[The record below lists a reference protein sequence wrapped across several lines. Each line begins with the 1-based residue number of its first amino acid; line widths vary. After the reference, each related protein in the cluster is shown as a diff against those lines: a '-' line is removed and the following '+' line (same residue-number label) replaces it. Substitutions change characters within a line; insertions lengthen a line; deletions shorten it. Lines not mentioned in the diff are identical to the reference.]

1 MDAARPQAACADR
14 VLDALLFRLEG
25 VPGFSALLANLG
37 EQEETDLVIELK
49 REIERVL
56 DGG

>member
-14 VLDALLFRLEG
+14 VLDALLCRLEG
-25 VPGFSALLANLG
+25 VPGFTALLTDLG
-37 EQEETDLVIELK
+37 EQEEMDLVIELK
-49 REIERVL
+49 EAIERVL